1 MDGSAV
7 DMSMIGV
14 DLDFGKSATG
24 GNGSGFIFIAY
35 DVSRMRG
42 NDSTDSPLF

>member
-1 MDGSAV
+1 M
-7 DMSMIGV
+7 DMSMIGI